1 MQRGSI
7 AGCCII
13 GMLALTH
20 LCGAEE
26 MIQPQ
31 RIVNCHTAGL
41 LPRGMF
47 EFECSIYPN
56 GVLGA
61 PGCGTLFGVTVGL
74 LNRLN
79 LGVSYGGDGII
90 GREAPTFNPHIGA
103 LVKYRLF
110 EETYF
115 WPAFAVGYDH
125 QGFSGIDQAYNGYIF
140 KSPGFFLA
148 ASKNYCI
155 FTKAQLGLHG
165 GINYS
170 LEESKTVTWPNG
182 YAGADLGINEELAVA
197 LEYDMALNARDPG
210 IEPAHYDN
218 PLRGFLNAAVRW
230 SFSRSLYLEFDI
242 KDMLQNKVTPPTPEA
257 PAGEHYGWDR
267 ELKFGYLQHF

>member
-1 MQRGSI
+1 
-7 AGCCII
+7 
-13 GMLALTH
+13 
-20 LCGAEE
+20 
-26 MIQPQ
+26 
-31 RIVNCHTAGL
+31 
-41 LPRGMF
+41 MF

-210 IEPAHYDN
+210 IAPAHYDH